1 VVISSSSGGLKTAA
15 GFLRP
20 RGPECS
26 AEAPWLRAYAIRS
39 CRRPTAFVVHSGE
52 HRVSRVILADSA
64 SDTVA
69 LGKMS

>member
-1 VVISSSSGGLKTAA
+1 MLGGGAVAA
-15 GFLRP
+15 GLCD
-20 RGPECS
+20 PELS
-26 AEAPWLRAYAIRS
+26 AA
-39 CRRPTAFVVHSGE
+39 PTAFVVHSGE